1 MASTL
6 DNKCAKNLYKP
17 TVLIHLII
25 RNVITCCFFC
35 NTVYRYI
42 YKPLYMHVKSYHIM
56 YCATTLKKATS
67 IISKHNM

>member
-17 TVLIHLII
+17 TVLVHLII

-42 YKPLYMHVKSYHIM
+42 YKPLYMHVKS
-56 YCATTLKKATS
+56 
-67 IISKHNM
+67 